1 MEEKAKTEPKE
12 GNEAEESE
20 LYENLSEVEKESWI
34 KFHENV
40 YQDDLK
46 HSEKDLMEFP
56 RWSIISGYY
65 AMHDITKLYLGKIH
79 DIKITGENV
88 HTKVIDALN
97 KFIQDKQEKDK
108 IIGLLNKAE
117 ISFFNV
123 LRLQEKTLPLML
135 RKGKTERGKT
145 QYYSKDFSDITSQRA
160 VYFFDNIVKPYIE
173 IMEGMIAEDKK
184 QENNENAA

>member
-12 GNEAEESE
+12 GNGTEESE

-40 YQDDLK
+40 YKDDLK